1 MTTDEDIRARFWKA
15 LKADMTVMLGMDG
28 VPPRPMTAQVDDG
41 DHTEDGHHGPIWFF
55 TAKSTELGE
64 ALGTTAPAAFAFA
77 SKGHDIFATVQGRLT
92 PDTDRAV
99 VDRLWSPFVAAWYE
113 GGKDD
118 PDLLLLRF
126 DPVRAEIWLN
136 GNSLVAGLKM
146 LLGADPKEEYRDHKT
161 EGPLA

>member
-15 LKADMTVMLGMDG
+15 LKADMVVMLGLEG
-28 VPPRPMTAQVDDG
+28 TGAAPRPMTAQVEAG
-41 DHTEDGHHGPIWFF
+41 DQGPVWFF
-55 TAKSTELGE
+55 TARSTELGG
-64 ALGTTAPAAFAFA
+64 ALGAAVPAVFTFA
-77 SKGHDIFATVQGRLT
+77 SKGHDLFATVQGHLS
-92 PDTDRAV
+92 PETDRAM

-118 PDLLLLRF
+118 PELLLLRF
-126 DPVRAEIWLN
+126 DPRHAEIWLN

-146 LLGADPKEEYRDHKT
+146 LLGVDPKKDVQDQRT

>member
-15 LKADMTVMLGMDG
+15 LKADMVVMLGMDG
-28 VPPRPMTAQVDDG
+28 VPPRPMTAQLEKADHATDG
-41 DHTEDGHHGPIWFF
+41 QHGPIWFF
-55 TAKSTELGE
+55 TARSTELGE
-64 ALGTTAPAAFAFA
+64 ALQTTVPATFAFS
-77 SKGHDIFATVQGRLT
+77 SKGHDIFATVQGSLT
-92 PDTDRAV
+92 PDTDRAT

-146 LLGADPKEEYRDHKT
+146 LLGVDPKEDYRDHKT

>member
-15 LKADMTVMLGMDG
+15 LKADMTVMLGMEEAQG
-28 VPPRPMTAQVDDG
+28 VAPRPMTAQIEG
-41 DHTEDGHHGPIWFF
+41 EDHGPVWFF
-55 TAKSTELGE
+55 TAKSTELGGM
-64 ALGTTAPAAFAFA
+64 LQMTAPALFTFA
-77 SKGHDIFATVQGRLT
+77 SKGHDVFATVHGSLT
-92 PDTDRAV
+92 PDTDRV
-99 VDRLWSPFVAAWYE
+99 MVDRLWSPFVAAWYE

-146 LLGADPKEEYRDHKT
+146 LLGVDPKEDYRDHKT